1 LGAPEDGWAVER
13 GHGRCGIRIDSRDI
27 TIQLH
32 EVSYTGKCR
41 SDCPPRGVANLP

>member
-1 LGAPEDGWAVER
+1 LGAPEDGCAVER
-13 GHGRCGIRIDSRDI
+13 RHERCGIWIGSRNI

-41 SDCPPRGVANLP
+41 SG